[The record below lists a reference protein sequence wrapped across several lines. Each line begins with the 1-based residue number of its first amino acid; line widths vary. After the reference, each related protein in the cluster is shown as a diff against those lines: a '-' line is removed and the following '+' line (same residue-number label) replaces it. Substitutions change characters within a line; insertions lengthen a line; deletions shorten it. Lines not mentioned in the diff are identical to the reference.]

1 MMNPEDIINEVHK
14 LPLIQQK
21 EVLDALSKGL
31 GDQLDV
37 EEDDDDQRLQK
48 LLFAKGKI
56 SRIKP
61 PYTKRIGDFVP
72 GKIEGGPLS
81 EQIIKDRR

>member
-1 MMNPEDIINEVHK
+1 MNPEDIINEVHK

>member
-1 MMNPEDIINEVHK
+1 MNPEDIINEVHK
-14 LPLIQQK
+14 LPLLQQK
-21 EVLDALSKGL
+21 EVLETHAKEL
-31 GDQLDV
+31 GDQSEV
-37 EEDDDDQRLQK
+37 EEEDDDDQRLQK